1 MKYKNVDGV
10 FHLGDVYLA
19 LRDIYI
25 TADGKVYS
33 DRRKWIPTLYPLAI
47 KNGKFKVDGI
57 TWSVQ
62 SILTVCDTYPAFHTN
77 TSVDGTAK
85 CSGVSTTNP
94 SENAKPEEWV
104 IGCWEGN
111 SFLVLENANTFDKA
125 KDLAAA
131 RASKSISRR
140 IFVMKIETSVVCGH
154 IWD

>member
-47 KNGKFKVDGI
+47 KNGKFKVDGM
-57 TWSVQ
+57 TWCIR
-62 SILTVCDTYPAFHTN
+62 SILMACKSNSRFPASTADT
-77 TSVDGTAK
+77 GTTK
-85 CSGVSTTNP
+85 HSGTDTAVPND
-94 SENAKPEEWV
+94 NAKPEEWV